1 MAETVHCTLEPSRSV
16 TSDELQD
23 ASHIF
28 LQYLNRSTA
37 IVQEQFQQEVEHDS
51 IVREEHSE

>member
-1 MAETVHCTLEPSRSV
+1 MAEIVHCTLEPSRSV
-16 TSDELQD
+16 ASDELQS

-28 LQYLNRSTA
+28 LQYFNRSAA

-51 IVREEHSE
+51 IVKEEHSE